1 MDITKTIY
9 NSLTSLKDINE
20 FYEGENKEL
29 NLTFNVESSSFYDA
43 TLENNESNKENI
55 EHEIGHHIINL
66 ISEGEKYKILG
77 III

>member
-1 MDITKTIY
+1 M
-9 NSLTSLKDINE
+9 TSLKDINE

-29 NLTFNVESSSFYDA
+29 NLMNYHLFYDA

>member
-1 MDITKTIY
+1 
-9 NSLTSLKDINE
+9 LTSLKDINE

-29 NLTFNVESSSFYDA
+29 NLTFNVELSSFYDA